1 MSARPSPLVEGAAV
15 VAALLAIAI
24 AGTYPLIGHLGTHLP
39 NDLGDPVLNAWIL
52 AWDAS
57 ALARG
62 GAHLWDAPNFF
73 PYLHALAYS
82 DHLLGIALFTA
93 PLQWLSGNA
102 VLVYNVAFIGAF
114 VGAGAG
120 MYLLAR
126 TLTGRRDAAFVAA
139 VVFAFSPFRVA
150 HLAHLQWL
158 MTGWLPFGLWA
169 LHRYMSTGA
178 VRFLLIA
185 AIAYLLQSFTAMY
198 FIYFGLLPLSVVAI
212 AEAWRVRPRLA
223 RTAGHVALAGAVVVF
238 ALAPIVRVYAWVR
251 ADRGFT
257 RTPIEIQ
264 AYSADVSEYFRGH
277 HLVRLWRR
285 APHGTG
291 EHELFPGGVALALSA
306 VALATARGRS
316 RWYVVLY
323 AVITAVA
330 FMLSL
335 GPLPLA
341 WGHQAPIAGPYRLM
355 LSVVPGLD
363 GLRAVARIA
372 VIVLLGLS
380 VLAAFGTTALL
391 ARLSPRW
398 RIAVLVA
405 LSVAIVGEGW
415 AAPIPIARFDPFGG
429 DADRRAYE
437 FVRDSGPGPVVDL
450 PLSLDHHE
458 RELRYQYLTLV
469 HGQRT
474 LNGSTSYDTTIH
486 RFLGLADQ
494 SPLADVDRMDVAVGF
509 LRGMGVR
516 YVIVHARDFDEPAA
530 AAAVLTGLQSDHH
543 GVAARHN
550 FGNTTVFVLAPEPP
564 ASPTD
569 GLRAVPAADIH
580 ARASHEPGRLPFL
593 FDRDRDSRWLTGE
606 RQTGR
611 EWIELALARPRNVA
625 LVRMQTAERSFG
637 DYPRELAIDAVE
649 DGGVRTIFRGSV
661 LPAFGRALAIDYRY
675 PTIDLALPDNHAR
688 AIRLRQLGAAEQLFW
703 SIHELELWER

>member
-1 MSARPSPLVEGAAV
+1 
-15 VAALLAIAI
+15 
-24 AGTYPLIGHLGTHLP
+24 
-39 NDLGDPVLNAWIL
+39 
-52 AWDAS
+52 
-57 ALARG
+57 
-62 GAHLWDAPNFF
+62 
-73 PYLHALAYS
+73 
-82 DHLLGIALFTA
+82 ALFTA

-114 VGAGAG
+114 VGGGAG

-126 TLTGRRDAAFVAA
+126 TLTGRRDAAFVGA

-335 GPLPLA
+335 GPLPSA
-341 WGHQAPIAGPYRLM
+341 WVHQAPIPGPSRPTPHGGRWSSCPVHSTPPSPG
-355 LSVVPGLD
+355 SVTITDPPSTANPAQWDRQVTNHDPMHSPPGGIGPRPRTGTD
-363 GLRAVARIA
+363 GCCP
-372 VIVLLGLS
+372 
-380 VLAAFGTTALL
+380 
-391 ARLSPRW
+391 RLSSRHG
-398 RIAVLVA
+398 R
-405 LSVAIVGEGW
+405 
-415 AAPIPIARFDPFGG
+415 
-429 DADRRAYE
+429 
-437 FVRDSGPGPVVDL
+437 
-450 PLSLDHHE
+450 PL
-458 RELRYQYLTLV
+458 
-469 HGQRT
+469 
-474 LNGSTSYDTTIH
+474 
-486 RFLGLADQ
+486 
-494 SPLADVDRMDVAVGF
+494 
-509 LRGMGVR
+509 
-516 YVIVHARDFDEPAA
+516 
-530 AAAVLTGLQSDHH
+530 
-543 GVAARHN
+543 
-550 FGNTTVFVLAPEPP
+550 
-564 ASPTD
+564 
-569 GLRAVPAADIH
+569 
-580 ARASHEPGRLPFL
+580 
-593 FDRDRDSRWLTGE
+593 RDR
-606 RQTGR
+606 
-611 EWIELALARPRNVA
+611 P
-625 LVRMQTAERSFG
+625 
-637 DYPRELAIDAVE
+637 
-649 DGGVRTIFRGSV
+649 
-661 LPAFGRALAIDYRY
+661 
-675 PTIDLALPDNHAR
+675 
-688 AIRLRQLGAAEQLFW
+688 
-703 SIHELELWER
+703 

>member
-1 MSARPSPLVEGAAV
+1 
-15 VAALLAIAI
+15 
-24 AGTYPLIGHLGTHLP
+24 
-39 NDLGDPVLNAWIL
+39 
-52 AWDAS
+52 
-57 ALARG
+57 
-62 GAHLWDAPNFF
+62 
-73 PYLHALAYS
+73 
-82 DHLLGIALFTA
+82 
-93 PLQWLSGNA
+93 
-102 VLVYNVAFIGAF
+102 
-114 VGAGAG
+114 
-120 MYLLAR
+120 
-126 TLTGRRDAAFVAA
+126 
-139 VVFAFSPFRVA
+139 
-150 HLAHLQWL
+150 
-158 MTGWLPFGLWA
+158 
-169 LHRYMSTGA
+169 
-178 VRFLLIA
+178 
-185 AIAYLLQSFTAMY
+185 MY

-335 GPLPLA
+335 GPLPSA

-543 GVAARHN
+543 GVAARHD
-550 FGNTTVFVLAPEPP
+550 FGNTTVFVLAPEPA

-675 PTIDLALPDNHAR
+675 PAIDLALPDNHAR

>member
-1 MSARPSPLVEGAAV
+1 
-15 VAALLAIAI
+15 
-24 AGTYPLIGHLGTHLP
+24 
-39 NDLGDPVLNAWIL
+39 
-52 AWDAS
+52 
-57 ALARG
+57 
-62 GAHLWDAPNFF
+62 
-73 PYLHALAYS
+73 
-82 DHLLGIALFTA
+82 HLLGIALFTA

-198 FIYFGLLPLSVVAI
+198 FISLRVLPLSVVAI
-212 AEAWRVRPRLA
+212 SEAWLFRP
-223 RTAGHVALAGAVVVF
+223 
-238 ALAPIVRVYAWVR
+238 
-251 ADRGFT
+251 
-257 RTPIEIQ
+257 
-264 AYSADVSEYFRGH
+264 
-277 HLVRLWRR
+277 
-285 APHGTG
+285 
-291 EHELFPGGVALALSA
+291 GVALALSA

-335 GPLPLA
+335 GPLPSA

-474 LNGSTSYDTTIH
+474 LNGSTSYDTTTH
-486 RFLGLADQ
+486 RFLGLSDQ

-509 LRGMGVR
+509 LRGMGGR
-516 YVIVHARDFDEPAA
+516 YVIVHPGSFDAPAA
-530 AAAVLTGLQSDHH
+530 AV
-543 GVAARHN
+543 
-550 FGNTTVFVLAPEPP
+550 
-564 ASPTD
+564 
-569 GLRAVPAADIH
+569 
-580 ARASHEPGRLPFL
+580 
-593 FDRDRDSRWLTGE
+593 
-606 RQTGR
+606 
-611 EWIELALARPRNVA
+611 
-625 LVRMQTAERSFG
+625 
-637 DYPRELAIDAVE
+637 DA
-649 DGGVRTIFRGSV
+649 
-661 LPAFGRALAIDYRY
+661 
-675 PTIDLALPDNHAR
+675 
-688 AIRLRQLGAAEQLFW
+688 
-703 SIHELELWER
+703 